1 MIIKTAEFKLSSPN
15 LKGCPK
21 STLPEFAFIG
31 RSNVGKSSLINLLTG
46 RKDLAHI
53 SATPGKTRLINYFLV
68 NNEWYLVDLPGYGY
82 AKLSK
87 SEREKFGKS
96 TQEYLIKR
104 ENLYCI
110 FVLIDSRIPP
120 QEIDLEFINWLGS
133 NQIPFV
139 IVFTKTDKL
148 KPAELSTNTENFKRS
163 LKEWW
168 AELPTMFLTS
178 TVTKSGKEE
187 ILDFIEETVKKN
199 TL

>member
-21 STLPEFAFIG
+21 TSVPEFAFIG

-82 AKLSK
+82 ARLSK
-87 SEREKFGKS
+87 TEREKFSKS

-104 ENLYCI
+104 ENLYSI
-110 FVLIDSRIPP
+110 FVLIDSRVPP
-120 QEIDLEFINWLGS
+120 QAIDMEFINWLGS
-133 NQIPFV
+133 NQVPFV

-148 KPAELSTNTENFKRS
+148 KPAELSTNVENFNRS

-168 AELPTMFLTS
+168 AELPAMFLTS

-187 ILDFIEETVKKN
+187 ILDFIGQTVKKN
-199 TL
+199 VL